1 MTSSPPP
8 PKAVMYH
15 DALAS
20 AWSSGYAS
28 GGFSKRFRFIEQVLK
43 TMVVPRSRWL
53 DLGCGSGILARYLDR
68 MGAVG
73 MAVDGSGEMIMAAT
87 SEAKVASLKGFE
99 YRRIQ
104 TVEHLDFPGAAFD
117 GVLCSSVLEYVE
129 SPGNA
134 LDEISRLLHP
144 SGHLLI
150 SVPNKY
156 SFLRALQKTIRFFG
170 RIIGKKFFSYLDV
183 SKNAYTR
190 KEILFELE
198 SRSLRVNTVS
208 YFDPL
213 LPNWVTLIIP
223 PSLVFVHATR
233 IDHA

>member
-1 MTSSPPP
+1 
-8 PKAVMYH
+8 
-15 DALAS
+15 
-20 AWSSGYAS
+20 
-28 GGFSKRFRFIEQVLK
+28 
-43 TMVVPRSRWL
+43 
-53 DLGCGSGILARYLDR
+53 

-87 SEAKVASLKGFE
+87 SEAKAAGLHGFE
-99 YRRIQ
+99 YQQIQ
-104 TVEHLDFPGAAFD
+104 TVELLDLPGASFG
-117 GVLCSSVLEYVE
+117 GVLCSSVLEYVQTP
-129 SPGNA
+129 SNA
-134 LDEISRLLHP
+134 LDEISRVLRP
-144 SGHLLI
+144 DGHLLI

-156 SFLRALQKTIRFFG
+156 SLLRAMQKSMRFFG
-170 RIIGKKFFSYLDV
+170 KIIGKKYFSYLDV

-198 SRSLRVNTVS
+198 SRSLKVNTVS